1 VSGSNAAHALEEPK
15 DPFALIRNQLAAD
28 AMRSVSWTSL
38 LAVVLLSWFTIALA
52 VGTIVGHGIAFGT
65 GSDFD

>member
-1 VSGSNAAHALEEPK
+1 MKKLELLLVAIAAVL
-15 DPFALIRNQLAAD
+15 LAD
-28 AMRSVSWTSL
+28 AIRSVSWTTL
-38 LAVVLLSWFTIALA
+38 LAVVLLSWVTIALA